1 MISSYILPPIAIL
14 CIFIQ
19 AIQQVRHLKKATK
32 TKKQKESLKKAT
44 NSDLESRAYS
54 QKYHAPHTIYSMYF
68 FL

>member
-1 MISSYILPPIAIL
+1 MYLYTGHSASTSLEESN
-14 CIFIQ
+14 
-19 AIQQVRHLKKATK
+19 KK
-32 TKKQKESLKKAT
+32 KKKKESLKKAT